1 MSGFKSDSELLDK
14 LFLESVLHH
23 LCRSSQI
30 SKLGS
35 LFNPLIF
42 RERTL
47 FTSELLENLHRK
59 KTCI

>member
-14 LFLESVLHH
+14 LFLESVL
-23 LCRSSQI
+23 SSFMSFI
-30 SKLGS
+30 SDWQTWLTI
-35 LFNPLIF
+35 NPLIF